1 MKQIHF
7 LAAFLGGSIFV
18 FGILKFIDPF
28 RSWYQTQ
35 ISSSGL
41 GTAAYWLGII
51 GEIGVGAML
60 LLTVINRKKFS
71 SEKIRFMGVTSAS
84 LLVLM
89 MATGMYVHLH
99 PAVPAAVLPL
109 KIKPPY
115 IPAFFL
121 LAALIHIRL
130 LMRQI
135 K

>member
-7 LAAFLGGSIFV
+7 LAAFLGGSIFL

-28 RSWYQTQ
+28 RAWYQTQ

-41 GTAAYWLGII
+41 GAAAYWLGII

-60 LLTVINRKKFS
+60 LLTVINHKKFS
-71 SEKIRFMGVTSAS
+71 SEKIRFMGITSAS

-121 LAALIHIRL
+121 LAALIHLRL

>member
-28 RSWYQTQ
+28 RSWYRTQ

-60 LLTVINRKKFS
+60 LLTVINREKFS
-71 SEKIRFMGVTSAS
+71 PGNLRFIGITSTA
-84 LLVLM
+84 LLVIM
-89 MATGMYVHLH
+89 MVTGIYVHLH
-99 PAVPAAVLPL
+99 PAVPEAVLPL

-115 IPAFFL
+115 IPAIFL
-121 LAALIHIRL
+121 LAALIHLRL

>member
-28 RSWYQTQ
+28 RTWYQTQ

-41 GTAAYWLGII
+41 GTGAYWLGII

-60 LLTVINRKKFS
+60 LLTVINRERFS
-71 SEKIRFMGVTSAS
+71 PGNLRFIGITSTS
-84 LLVLM
+84 LLVFM
-89 MATGMYVHLH
+89 MATGIYVHLH

-121 LAALIHIRL
+121 LAAMIHLRL
-130 LMRQI
+130 LIKQI

>member
-7 LAAFLGGSIFV
+7 LAAFLGSSIFV
-18 FGILKFIDPF
+18 FGILKFIEPF

-41 GTAAYWLGII
+41 GAAAYWLGII

-71 SEKIRFMGVTSAS
+71 SEKIRFMGITSAS

-121 LAALIHIRL
+121 LAALIHLRL

>member
-41 GTAAYWLGII
+41 GTAAYWLGIV

-60 LLTVINRKKFS
+60 LLTVINRKKYS
-71 SEKIRFMGVTSAS
+71 TGKHRFMGITSS
-84 LLVLM
+84 LLLIIM
-89 MATGMYVHLH
+89 MVTGIYVHLH
-99 PAVPAAVLPL
+99 PAVPAAILPL

-115 IPAFFL
+115 IPAIFL
-121 LAALIHIRL
+121 LAALIHLRL

>member
-7 LAAFLGGSIFV
+7 LAAFLGVSIFV

-51 GEIGVGAML
+51 GEIAVGAML
-60 LLTVINRKKFS
+60 LLTVINREKFS
-71 SEKIRFMGVTSAS
+71 PGNLRFIGITSTS
-84 LLVLM
+84 LLVFM
-89 MATGMYVHLH
+89 MATGIYVHLH
-99 PAVPAAVLPL
+99 PGVPAAVLPL

-121 LAALIHIRL
+121 LAALIHLRL
-130 LMRQI
+130 LIRQI

>member
-7 LAAFLGGSIFV
+7 LAAFLGASIFV

-28 RSWYQTQ
+28 RSWYETQ

-41 GTAAYWLGII
+41 GTAAYWLGIV

-60 LLTVINRKKFS
+60 VLTVINRNKFS
-71 SEKIRFMGVTSAS
+71 TAKLRFMGITSAS
-84 LLVLM
+84 LLVFM

-121 LAALIHIRL
+121 LAALIHVRL